1 MSDCGESED
10 NNKRIKII
18 SIYSEVNKCWN
29 ACDYDGMI
37 RLLEKGIEL
46 GDRLCLIDLA
56 IYYHSIK
63 QYELM
68 YKYYKIGVEKK
79 CLKCMEILSY
89 HHKEIGQTNLMIYYN
104 EMILQTIDEKSY
116 DKITVTDDAAWLFY
130 IQAMNQLIA
139 HYQEIKNYDKLIC
152 LYKMGI
158 THGDVMSYINLGN
171 QYFFMKDYSNMITI
185 FDQCIE
191 LYKEPSAMIGLGRY
205 YEQIKEYDDAIK
217 YYLMVLEDRNGQ
229 QITKEIYLT
238 AICNLANL
246 YEIMNNLEDA
256 IKIYLIGI
264 EIKHSI
270 FCMISLARLYNR
282 IKNYSKMIYYYLMAI
297 NSDHDGENADLN
309 ILFEYVTVISGLG
322 IMGIDDCVEQIH
334 KIYADEDMRNSYI
347 IFLRTRILQRQNEF
361 VINDVYINLIDM
373 SCKGCKKNGSID
385 QNGYD
390 ICMFLCGHQYC
401 LECFEKQINHNNA
414 KCLCCNTLLC

>member
-1 MSDCGESED
+1 
-10 NNKRIKII
+10 
-18 SIYSEVNKCWN
+18 
-29 ACDYDGMI
+29 
-37 RLLEKGIEL
+37 
-46 GDRLCLIDLA
+46 
-56 IYYHSIK
+56 
-63 QYELM
+63 
-68 YKYYKIGVEKK
+68 
-79 CLKCMEILSY
+79 
-89 HHKEIGQTNLMIYYN
+89 
-104 EMILQTIDEKSY
+104 
-116 DKITVTDDAAWLFY
+116 
-130 IQAMNQLIA
+130 
-139 HYQEIKNYDKLIC
+139 
-152 LYKMGI
+152 
-158 THGDVMSYINLGN
+158 
-171 QYFFMKDYSNMITI
+171 
-185 FDQCIE
+185 
-191 LYKEPSAMIGLGRY
+191 
-205 YEQIKEYDDAIK
+205 
-217 YYLMVLEDRNGQ
+217 
-229 QITKEIYLT
+229 LT